1 MCTEIYIGT
10 AEGVELTVDD
20 SPSGLWITPLPPG
33 PRIQR
38 EFMELESVYEVGSF
52 MGCSCGLMFG
62 EFSKNDPTENHEQ
75 RKANV
80 RELREILLRNSEHI
94 VRIMTL
100 VNYNLQFLEEYTRLI
115 LDLDSMNEDVTEFS
129 FDADRV
135 YEIWPPGE
143 LGPARLSEIFP
154 PVILTKD
161 DIGGTAPEVF
171 NYRGGFVGKTWQ
183 EIEQRKYEDHSDAF
197 CLMELNSLAQI
208 IPGLLL
214 AGMNAPGSML
224 DHSIESFSNSEKYT
238 LFLERLAPQQ
248 RLFIERMMNFLNT
261 NE

>member
-10 AEGVELTVDD
+10 DSAIDLTVDD

-80 RELREILLRNSEHI
+80 SELREILFRNSEHI

-100 VNYNLQFLEEYTRLI
+100 VKYNLRSLKEYPRRI
-115 LDLDSMNEDVTEFS
+115 LDLGSMTDDAEEFS
-129 FDADRV
+129 FDDDCV
-135 YEIWPPGE
+135 YEIKP
-143 LGPARLSEIFP
+143 
-154 PVILTKD
+154 
-161 DIGGTAPEVF
+161 
-171 NYRGGFVGKTWQ
+171 
-183 EIEQRKYEDHSDAF
+183 
-197 CLMELNSLAQI
+197 
-208 IPGLLL
+208 
-214 AGMNAPGSML
+214 
-224 DHSIESFSNSEKYT
+224 
-238 LFLERLAPQQ
+238 
-248 RLFIERMMNFLNT
+248 
-261 NE
+261 

>member
-10 AEGVELTVDD
+10 DSAVDLTVDD

-80 RELREILLRNSEHI
+80 GELREILHRNSANI

-100 VNYNLQFLEEYTRLI
+100 VKYNLRSLKEYPRRI
-115 LDLDSMNEDVTEFS
+115 LDLGSMTDDAEEFS
-129 FDADRV
+129 FDDDCA
-135 YEIWPPGE
+135 YEIKP
-143 LGPARLSEIFP
+143 
-154 PVILTKD
+154 
-161 DIGGTAPEVF
+161 
-171 NYRGGFVGKTWQ
+171 
-183 EIEQRKYEDHSDAF
+183 
-197 CLMELNSLAQI
+197 
-208 IPGLLL
+208 
-214 AGMNAPGSML
+214 
-224 DHSIESFSNSEKYT
+224 
-238 LFLERLAPQQ
+238 
-248 RLFIERMMNFLNT
+248 
-261 NE
+261 